1 MATRRIYYHFL
12 MLEFMMIYGKS
23 IFIFNFGQL
32 RIRSARKFESVQSE
46 KGIKSIQGYT
56 STLGA
61 R

>member
-1 MATRRIYYHFL
+1 
-12 MLEFMMIYGKS
+12 MLEFMMIYRKL

-32 RIRSARKFESVQSE
+32 RIRSARKFESVESE